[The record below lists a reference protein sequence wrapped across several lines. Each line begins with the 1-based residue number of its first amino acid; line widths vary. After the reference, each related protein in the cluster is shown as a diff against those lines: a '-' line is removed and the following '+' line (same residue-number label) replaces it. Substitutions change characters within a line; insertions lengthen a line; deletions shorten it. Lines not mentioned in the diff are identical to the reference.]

1 MFVWWWA
8 ANRSHC
14 QPKTHKENKIKK
26 EREKKEDIP
35 LLRWNVRLAR
45 AFKAT
50 DPHIQTIFP
59 TATDTDI
66 DYIRTRI
73 PSISIVVRYG
83 VNRNVPSSSKL
94 NDVIN
99 FSSCEDV
106 DVHHYIPH
114 YNILEDVLLQI
125 LLVDKTV

>member
-1 MFVWWWA
+1 VVLGCKTITLSAENPQGKQNKRKKYPCFGGMYVWHA
-8 ANRSHC
+8 LSKQLISIFN
-14 QPKTHKENKIKK
+14 
-26 EREKKEDIP
+26 
-35 LLRWNVRLAR
+35 
-45 AFKAT
+45 
-50 DPHIQTIFP
+50 QTIFS
-59 TATDTDI
+59 TVTDTDI

-73 PSISIVVRYG
+73 PSISIVVRYC

-114 YNILEDVLLQI
+114 YDILEDVLLQI

>member
-1 MFVWWWA
+1 MYVWHA
-8 ANRSHC
+8 LSKQLISIFN
-14 QPKTHKENKIKK
+14 
-26 EREKKEDIP
+26 
-35 LLRWNVRLAR
+35 
-45 AFKAT
+45 
-50 DPHIQTIFP
+50 QTIFS
-59 TATDTDI
+59 TVTDTDI

-114 YNILEDVLLQI
+114 YDILEDVLLQI